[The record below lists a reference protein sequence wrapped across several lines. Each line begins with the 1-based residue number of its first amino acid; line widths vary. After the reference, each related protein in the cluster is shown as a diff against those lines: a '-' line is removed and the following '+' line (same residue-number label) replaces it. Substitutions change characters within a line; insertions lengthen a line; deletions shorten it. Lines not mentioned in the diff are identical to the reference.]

1 MFLGESF
8 SLNKSKSQPPKLFE
22 AKNQD
27 MKCLAFFFFS
37 GTTGSANI
45 GSLISKYHQ

>member
-27 MKCLAFFFFS
+27 MKCLAFFFFQVPQELL
-37 GTTGSANI
+37 T
-45 GSLISKYHQ
+45 